1 MKRSNMRSKDHLN
14 CPSHCYVKACIVCA
28 ISLINQDSLRI
39 SASPHSF
46 LMRHHCP
53 VFITILL
60 TCDAAWQSRD
70 NSSQN
75 VTFPDCGENVQPSTS
90 PVRTRENIHSSCSE
104 EAHGLLWMC
113 RVWGVLL
120 ITPVPESRPSW
131 LLTLV
136 ANQKPGLVSSDQW
149 EDRSCSVHF
158 SLSPPRPWVSEISS
172 GNMRIYW

>member
-39 SASPHSF
+39 SASPHSS
-46 LMRHHCP
+46 LMHHHCP
-53 VFITILL
+53 VFVTILL

-120 ITPVPESRPSW
+120 ITLCRSHGHLDSCHYWPIRGQDWCGLANEKTGAAVFISRCHHPDPGCQRSAQATWGYSW
-131 LLTLV
+131 
-136 ANQKPGLVSSDQW
+136 
-149 EDRSCSVHF
+149 
-158 SLSPPRPWVSEISS
+158 
-172 GNMRIYW
+172 